1 MRRGEHLSPLIAP
14 AFSAMVTYY
23 LLRSYRILREPNLRE
38 GDFRE
43 RSGFFRMFPMKIVVF
58 RNNALNITQ
67 LIIWYDKCR
76 CRRGFLCGG

>member
-43 RSGFFRMFPMKIVVF
+43 RSGFF
-58 RNNALNITQ
+58 
-67 LIIWYDKCR
+67 
-76 CRRGFLCGG
+76 